1 MEDHILLNIDA
12 YMAQFV
18 TSLETLIIGALIGI
32 LISGIAY
39 LAMSVT
45 GRKKGMTDHLM

>member
-1 MEDHILLNIDA
+1 MEDHILLHIDP

-32 LISGIAY
+32 LVSVMAF
-39 LAMSVT
+39 LATSEQGT
-45 GRKKGMTDHLM
+45 KKE